1 MLYLSNSKH
10 TLLEK
15 IEQLGNNGKTYYVTK
30 WNDNEGSYIRYNT
43 SKELFERL
51 IEGNQY
57 TLCVNH
63 KTRYDRDTNTVNQF
77 LNLTEVF
84 N

>member
-15 IEQLGNNGKTYYVTK
+15 IEQIGNNGKTYYVAK
-30 WNDNEGSYIRYNT
+30 FNNNEGSYVRYNC

-51 IEGNQY
+51 EEKKQY
-57 TLCVNH
+57 TLCIDH
-63 KTRYDRDTNTVNQF
+63 KTKYNKDTNTVNQF

-84 N
+84 

>member
-15 IEQLGNNGKTYYVTK
+15 IEQIGNNGKTYYVVK
-30 WNDNEGSYIRYNT
+30 FNNNEGSYVRYNC
-43 SKELFERL
+43 SQELFERL
-51 IEGNQY
+51 VEKQQY
-57 TLCVNH
+57 TLCVDH
-63 KTRYDRDTNTVNQF
+63 KTRYNKETNTVNQF

-84 N
+84 